1 MRDDNFFADKRL
13 VHTSKPGQVIVP
25 TMGKTFHPQLREQMR
40 PLVTRRAASEE
51 VRSQVQLGNEVRNR
65 GETRLRLKMSP

>member
-25 TMGKTFHPQLREQMR
+25 TMGKTFHPQLREQMPQNSMLFPVSVPTVERLWTR
-40 PLVTRRAASEE
+40 PARRRA
-51 VRSQVQLGNEVRNR
+51 
-65 GETRLRLKMSP
+65 